1 LSDQP
6 DGDASLV
13 AATAPSELTP
23 VLRDATRALAQESI
37 PHVVFGSIALRALG
51 RTRAGAEDREDV
63 DLFIRPPD
71 APAARRA
78 LAGSGF
84 DVEETDASR
93 LNRATRDDVT
103 VDLVFRTAGDLHLDQ
118 EMQDRAV
125 FAPVDGVMAS
135 LIPPEDYAV
144 MKAVLYEEHRPY
156 EWFDALSLITRPDL
170 DWPYL
175 VRRAVRHGA
184 QRVLSLLL
192 YARSSGVAVPEDA
205 VAELTR
211 AVED

>member
-1 LSDQP
+1 V
-6 DGDASLV
+6 AS
-13 AATAPSELTP
+13 TAPSDLAP
-23 VLRDATRALAQESI
+23 VLRDATAALTDAGI
-37 PHVVFGSIALRALG
+37 AHVVFGSIALRALG
-51 RTRAGAEDREDV
+51 RTRERAEDGEDV

-78 LAGSGF
+78 LVGAGF
-84 DVEETDASR
+84 DVEETDPSR
-93 LNRATRDDVT
+93 LNRAARGHVA
-103 VDLVFRTAGDLHLDQ
+103 VDLVFRSAGDLHLDR
-118 EMQDRAV
+118 EMRDRAV
-125 FAPVDGVMAS
+125 PTAVDGVVVP

-170 DWPYL
+170 DWGYL

-192 YARSSGVAVPEDA
+192 YARSSGVAIPDNA

-211 AVED
+211 AVEE